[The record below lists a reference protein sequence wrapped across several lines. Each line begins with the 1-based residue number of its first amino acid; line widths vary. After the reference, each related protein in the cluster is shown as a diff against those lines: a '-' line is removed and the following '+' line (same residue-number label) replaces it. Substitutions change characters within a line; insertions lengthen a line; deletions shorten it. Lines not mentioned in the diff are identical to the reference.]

1 MDLKNNKEKSAAK
14 IKFQKKSTWADALL
28 DRAGIPE
35 RKQYRDRRKAIEDFE
50 AFHSMNIR

>member
-1 MDLKNNKEKSAAK
+1 MDLKNKKVKSAAK
-14 IKFQKKSTWADALL
+14 IKVQKKPTWAEAFL

-35 RKQYRDRRKAIEDFE
+35 RKQYRDRQKAIEDFE